1 MISDNFCV
9 KPAIFTPFI
18 EDSIVDVI
26 PWDDQPGS
34 TLKYGKMAAAY
45 QLSSEYVSSTRLAS
59 CLLCS
64 TNRKFQSQ
72 TLD

>member
-26 PWDDQPGS
+26 PKDDQLCRA
-34 TLKYGKMAAAY
+34 LKH
-45 QLSSEYVSSTRLAS
+45 
-59 CLLCS
+59 
-64 TNRKFQSQ
+64 
-72 TLD
+72 